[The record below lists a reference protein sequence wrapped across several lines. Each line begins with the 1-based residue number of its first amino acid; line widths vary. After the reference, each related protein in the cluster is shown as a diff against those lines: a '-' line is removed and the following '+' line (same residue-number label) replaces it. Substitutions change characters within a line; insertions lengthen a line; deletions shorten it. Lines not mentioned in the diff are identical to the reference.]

1 MLVGTTVI
9 ADGADVNNA
18 TVGEAVTATL
28 CVAPAASRTT
38 TVAVPVLSA
47 FSVNLVPLRL
57 AVTTEV
63 LLLDTVYPGVPPPT
77 SYTSPVPTAKDT
89 ADAADTNSGVP
100 GAGAGRHA
108 LVASG
113 AARPRRSTRT
123 ADVCSHRTSGV
134 WVA

>member
-1 MLVGTTVI
+1 MLEGATVI
-9 ADGADVNNA
+9 AAGADVNNA
-18 TVGEAVTATL
+18 TAGEAVTATL

-77 SYTSPVPTAKDT
+77 SYTCPVPTAKDT
-89 ADAADTNSGVP
+89 EAADETNNGVADATVKP
-100 GAGAGRHA
+100 
-108 LVASG
+108 
-113 AARPRRSTRT
+113 T
-123 ADVCSHRTSGV
+123 
-134 WVA
+134 